1 MTTYTCS
8 TTDCD
13 MGVTGLTCGKCGIEL
28 EHAILEKDDGST
40 VGVSQCPKGCGK
52 IKSPMC
58 CGADMA
64 NSQSKQ
70 NSKLNLSN
78 NWSFPNAIQIR
89 TNRINNNIGNSFTDI
104 WSR

>member
-13 MGVTGLTCGKCGIEL
+13 MGVTGLTCGKCGAAL
-28 EHAILEKDDGST
+28 EHVVLEKDDGST

-64 NSQSKQ
+64 NS
-70 NSKLNLSN
+70 
-78 NWSFPNAIQIR
+78 
-89 TNRINNNIGNSFTDI
+89 
-104 WSR
+104 

>member
-28 EHAILEKDDGST
+28 EHAILEKDDGAT

-64 NSQSKQ
+64 NS
-70 NSKLNLSN
+70 
-78 NWSFPNAIQIR
+78 
-89 TNRINNNIGNSFTDI
+89 
-104 WSR
+104 

>member
-70 NSKLNLSN
+70 DSKLNLSN
-78 NWSFPNAIQIR
+78 NWSFANAIQIR

>member
-13 MGVTGLTCGKCGIEL
+13 MEVTGLTCGNCGTAL
-28 EHAILEKDDGST
+28 EHAVLEKDDGST
-40 VGVSQCPKGCGK
+40 VGVSICPQGCGK

-64 NSQSKQ
+64 HS
-70 NSKLNLSN
+70 
-78 NWSFPNAIQIR
+78 
-89 TNRINNNIGNSFTDI
+89 
-104 WSR
+104 